1 MSDAARRPVVIIG
14 AGPVGV
20 TAALLLARHGVRSL
34 VLERHRDIYPLPRA
48 VVVDDEVRRILQSV
62 GIHEEFAAL
71 ARPARGLRLLNAQH
85 RVIAEFARS
94 RHGKHGFPQTSMFDQ
109 PDLERLLRAALTR
122 RPECELWG
130 GVEVVS
136 VSQGT
141 EGTAPVRV
149 TFRRDGS
156 DEDEH
161 VWADAV
167 LGCDGAGSLTRD
179 AVGAVWEDLHFEE
192 SWRVIDVRTS
202 RPVRTWEGVDQI
214 CCPTQPATF
223 MRLSKDRYRWEF
235 RLADDEA
242 LDGPEGL
249 ERLRELVAPWVDV
262 PSGVSRGDDFE
273 VIRQAQYTF
282 RARLAD
288 RWRRGRVFLLGDAAH
303 LTPPF
308 IGQGLCAGLRDAH
321 NLTWKLA
328 RVLRQG
334 ADDGL
339 LDTYEHER
347 KPHARYLIRV
357 AVAVGWAMT
366 GGQDRAAALRRA
378 AVATACR
385 VPGVTST
392 VSRDLSPAL
401 PAGPLVRRRPGLIGR
416 GLPGTFCPQPWV
428 IGDGRRVRLDDIL
441 GDSFAVVT
449 AVPPTPRMT
458 AVATALDAPTLHVG
472 DLGDDGMLAAWLARG
487 RADAA
492 LLRPDRVVMDTV
504 PAGTGHFPDTTAW
517 ASLLSTARRTADA
530 RSVPLPRS
538 TAP

>member
-1 MSDAARRPVVIIG
+1 MSAASRQPVVIIG

-20 TAALLLARHGVRSL
+20 TAALLLARYGVRSL
-34 VLERHRDIYPLPRA
+34 VLERHRDAYPLPRA

-62 GIHEEFAAL
+62 GIHEEFGAL
-71 ARPARGLRLLNAQH
+71 ARPARGLRLLDARH
-85 RVIAEFARS
+85 RVIAEFTRS
-94 RHGKHGFPQTSMFDQ
+94 RHGNHGFPQTSMFDQ
-109 PDLERLLRAALTR
+109 PDLERLLRDALAR
-122 RPECELWG
+122 RPECELRG

-136 VSQGT
+136 VAQET
-141 EGTAPVRV
+141 DGTAPVRV

-192 SWRVIDVRTS
+192 SWRVIDVRTTL
-202 RPVRTWEGVDQI
+202 PVRTWEGVDQI

-223 MRLSKDRYRWEF
+223 MRLSEDRYRWEF
-235 RLADDEA
+235 RLADDEV
-242 LDGPEGL
+242 LDGPGGL
-249 ERLRELVAPWVDV
+249 KRLRELVTPWVDL
-262 PSGVSRGDDFE
+262 PSDASWGDDFA

-308 IGQGLCAGLRDAH
+308 IGQGLCAGLRDAR

-328 RVLRQG
+328 RVLQQG
-334 ADDGL
+334 ADDRL
-339 LDTYEHER
+339 LDTYERER
-347 KPHARYLIRV
+347 KPHARYVIRL
-357 AVAVGWAMT
+357 AVAIGWAMT
-366 GGQDRAAALRRA
+366 GGQNRGAALRRA
-378 AVATACR
+378 VVGAACR
-385 VPGVTST
+385 VPGVTAA

-401 PAGPLVRRRPGLIGR
+401 TAGPLVRRSPRLISR

-428 IGDGRRVRLDDIL
+428 IVDGIRMRLDDVL
-441 GDSFAVVT
+441 GDSFALLT
-449 AVPPTPRMT
+449 AVPPTPHMT
-458 AVATALDAPTLHVG
+458 AVATALHAATIHVD
-472 DLGDDGMLAAWLARG
+472 DLDDDGTLAAWLARG
-487 RADAA
+487 RADAV

-504 PAGTGHFPDTTAW
+504 PAGTGHFPDPTAW
-517 ASLLSTARRTADA
+517 ASLLHTARRTTDA
-530 RSVPLPRS
+530 RPVPLPRS

>member
-1 MSDAARRPVVIIG
+1 MSEAERRPVVIIG

-34 VLERHRDIYPLPRA
+34 LLERHRDVYPLPRA

-71 ARPARGLRLLNAQH
+71 SRPARGLRLLNARH
-85 RVIAEFARS
+85 RVIAEFTRS

-223 MRLSKDRYRWEF
+223 MRLSEDRYRWEF

-262 PSGVSRGDDFE
+262 PSGLSRGDDFE

-328 RVLRQG
+328 RVLRLG

-339 LDTYEHER
+339 LDTYERER
-347 KPHARYLIRV
+347 KPHARHLIRV

-385 VPGVTST
+385 VPGVTAA

-428 IGDGRRVRLDDIL
+428 LADGRRVRLDDIL

-449 AVPPTPRMT
+449 ALPPTPRMS
-458 AVATALDAPTLHVG
+458 AVAAALDAPTLHVG
-472 DLGDDGMLAAWLARG
+472 DLGDDGTLAAWLARG
-487 RADAA
+487 RADAV
-492 LLRPDRVVMDTV
+492 LLRPDRVVMDIV
-504 PAGTGHFPDTTAW
+504 PAGTGHFPGTTAW
-517 ASLLSTARRTADA
+517 ASLLYAARRTADA